1 MNDTISA
8 GEKASELVQESSQTP
23 DKNQVNNESDWRW
36 SYYNDQEL
44 EDRAL
49 RAYFRAADKEGL
61 VALLPSR
68 RATCVAEG
76 NGKTYVMLCDGGYNV
91 LAAFRLRSTGI
102 LKRLRCWPKSLFE

>member
-1 MNDTISA
+1 MNMTVKA
-8 GEKASELVQESSQTP
+8 NEPASEVVQESLQTP
-23 DKNQVNNESDWRW
+23 DKSQVNNDKDWRW

-49 RAYFRAADKEGL
+49 RAYFRAADKEGY

-68 RATCVAEG
+68 RTSCVAEG

-91 LAAFRLRSTGI
+91 LAAFRLRSTGV
-102 LKRLRCWPKSLFE
+102 LKRLRRWPNSLFE